1 MKRKLALLLTVT
13 MLATSV
19 YTPWLA
25 NAAEFTSGEENSL
38 YTEEKPE
45 TEEIEEEPEA
55 DTEEAGEEEVQED
68 ILSDENTDTGE
79 VEEIQP
85 SEEMTEEEE
94 TQELLPEPADGE
106 QESAFE
112 DGQTEE
118 AGAGTTG
125 VWNGLNYKVSNGEVT
140 ILSVVYDQHFDKDGK
155 KTGEDRCQQTDGKI
169 PSSIA
174 GYPVTEIAG
183 GAYANCINMTEV
195 VIPSTVKRVEREA
208 FSGCTSVRSISLP
221 DNGVTIC
228 AGVFQGCTALNS
240 VHIPAS
246 VKADGFIGES
256 PAYAGVFARCSALRN
271 VTFGEGITAIPKGF
285 FLSCTGLL
293 SINIPDSVTNIEKNA
308 FNSCVNLKD
317 VHLSAKLESIEAG
330 AFNNCE
336 SLSKIQLPSTLKVL
350 RGSAFSGTSLTEIN
364 IPPQMKTEDYTAAN
378 RAWGGPFAG
387 LTTLKKV
394 TFDQGME
401 EIPRGIFYS
410 PGSMLML
417 EEVVLPDSIKKIG
430 YRAFCDCG
438 YLKEITLPKNLEFI
452 DADAFWNCTDLKL
465 SRSELPASL
474 KVINGSAFYG
484 CKNIDRIVFP
494 DGLEFLGGSAFGGCT
509 GLTEIN
515 VPAGVDT
522 AYREA
527 GPFVDC
533 SNLKKVTFAKGI
545 DNVPY
550 SIFEN
555 CKGLETVEIPDTVKE
570 IESYAFS
577 GCAGLTKV
585 NIPKNVTQIDKDA
598 FLKCSALKEI
608 QLPESLGYMGSEVF
622 KACTALEK
630 ITFPSRNIANGTGS
644 NIFAECS
651 SLKNATIPSAVTK
664 LSDELFDGVS
674 ENFAIYGYTGSYAE
688 SYAKDHSFKFVSVG
702 TTEKLNFKIT
712 FNKNAKKAVL
722 SEKQK
727 TKLLKKGEV
736 FGTLPVPV
744 YKGYYFLGW
753 YTRAGK
759 GGTKITSKS
768 LLLLPQD
775 LTLYAHWA
783 KADLTKAKITVGSRT
798 WNGKASLPKVTVK
811 FNGIT
816 LKSGKDYKAS
826 TKSKEPGTGS
836 VTIKGAG
843 AFAGSK
849 SVKKNFKINK
859 AARTLKVSNVIKGAG
874 NKGKTFTI
882 STKINGGKADKPK
895 ITFKSSNSSVAKLNG
910 SKVTFQKTG
919 YSYIT
924 VNVGATKHYKAVSK
938 KALAVL
944 QGKQS
949 ITLNPDGMKK
959 GTKANTYV
967 TSGEL
972 LAKPLRVKALDEAA
986 VTCSV
991 NASGL
996 NGEAWITG
1004 GDKLTAK
1011 GRGKI
1016 TIRLTAKESK
1026 HHVYPK
1032 TTKTITVEV
1041 NGFAVY
1047 GKEWAYEQNNNG
1059 TITLVRYYGKNS
1071 KVGIPSS
1078 LSIASSARKVTALGA
1093 GLFKNNTTI
1102 TSVSIPSSVNTIG
1115 ASAFEGCSSLSE
1127 VSNSSA
1133 LKKIGAN
1140 AFKNCKKLKNIELP
1154 ETVTSIGAAAFM
1166 NCSALTMI
1174 RLPYELTTIEANTFS
1189 GCTAMGGALYL
1200 PLDLETI
1207 GDSAFENCRA
1217 IGKVHVFGY
1226 VTRIGKN
1233 AFQGCE
1239 SLTEAAYAG
1248 IKRGWTQ
1255 SISWGA
1261 GNEKL
1266 KNASLT
1272 SYVYGENFLSS
1283 FVKMSEE
1290 EFLTDHADYLGNA
1303 EISKVAKE
1311 LQSESYSAMASKSE
1325 FDDMAAALIS
1335 QLEAGTPNVKAIFE
1349 HFTGVSYSEDKLN
1362 MEMAR
1367 ELLQNMQ
1374 EEDWNRRYDSLAD
1387 LLKVING
1394 FFGEAKNIRESFK
1407 LDGRTRYQFARTVSS
1422 KFLNGAVDA
1431 SKLNNA
1437 FKLFTD
1443 NWGKI
1448 EKANKAIGKG
1458 LDLYDFVISW
1468 MLVLHVEYDQIVQ
1481 LMHLVPT
1488 DSGLYTGLNKLEQW
1502 YSKDI
1507 YSMAV
1512 DYIADDI
1519 LSETADITNDLITK
1533 GIVNTVWKGQKLDAS
1548 SYTLVAKWGFKLVG
1562 KAFSGIQPSISAYNK
1577 AWITICNT
1585 RYLQS
1590 QMENLRVKLANGQN
1604 DNTNRKYFATAAKA
1618 YFASLRQQV
1627 EYVSKAVDSKQSSE
1641 LMFLYRRY
1649 EPGLTY
1655 NSYIYSQ
1662 IARYE
1667 GI

>member
-25 NAAEFTSGEENSL
+25 NAAEFTSDEEISL

-45 TEEIEEEPEA
+45 TEEIEEESEA
-55 DTEEAGEEEVQED
+55 DTEADTDTDTEEAGEEEVQED

-94 TQELLPEPADGE
+94 TQELLSEPADGE

-271 VTFGEGITAIPKGF
+271 VTVGEGITAIPKGF

-330 AFNNCE
+330 AFNNCK

-350 RGSAFSGTSLTEIN
+350 RGSAFSETSLTEIN

-417 EEVVLPDSIKKIG
+417 EEVVLPDSVKKIG
-430 YRAFCDCG
+430 YRAFCNCG

-585 NIPKNVTQIDKDA
+585 NIPKNVTQIDNDA

-608 QLPESLGYMGSEVF
+608 QLPESLVYMGSEVF

-651 SLKNATIPSAVTK
+651 SLKNATIPSGVTK
-664 LSDELFDGVS
+664 LDDSLFDGVS
-674 ENFAIYGYTGSYAE
+674 ENFAIYGYTESYAE

-783 KADLTKAKITVGSRT
+783 KADLTKAKITVGNRT

-816 LKSGKDYKAS
+816 LKAGKDYTVA
-826 TKSKEPGTGS
+826 TKSVEPGTGS
-836 VTIKGAG
+836 VTIKGKG
-843 AFAGSK
+843 VFAKSK

-859 AARTLKVSNVIKGAG
+859 ANRTLKVSDMIKAAG
-874 NKGKTFTI
+874 NKGKTFAI
-882 STKINGGKADKPK
+882 ATKINGNTKTDKPK

-910 SKVTFQKTG
+910 SKVTLQKTG

-924 VNVGATKHYKAVSK
+924 IKVGATKHYNAVSK
-938 KALAVL
+938 KVLAVL

-949 ITLNPDGMKK
+949 ITVNPDGMKK

-967 TSGEL
+967 TTGEL
-972 LAKPLRVKALDEAA
+972 LAKSLRAKALDGAA

-1011 GRGKI
+1011 GKGTI
-1016 TIRLTAKESK
+1016 TIKVTAKESQ

-1032 TTKTITVEV
+1032 ASKTITV
-1041 NGFAVY
+1041 
-1047 GKEWAYEQNNNG
+1047 K
-1059 TITLVRYYGKNS
+1059 
-1071 KVGIPSS
+1071 
-1078 LSIASSARKVTALGA
+1078 
-1093 GLFKNNTTI
+1093 
-1102 TSVSIPSSVNTIG
+1102 
-1115 ASAFEGCSSLSE
+1115 
-1127 VSNSSA
+1127 
-1133 LKKIGAN
+1133 
-1140 AFKNCKKLKNIELP
+1140 
-1154 ETVTSIGAAAFM
+1154 
-1166 NCSALTMI
+1166 
-1174 RLPYELTTIEANTFS
+1174 
-1189 GCTAMGGALYL
+1189 
-1200 PLDLETI
+1200 
-1207 GDSAFENCRA
+1207 
-1217 IGKVHVFGY
+1217 
-1226 VTRIGKN
+1226 
-1233 AFQGCE
+1233 
-1239 SLTEAAYAG
+1239 
-1248 IKRGWTQ
+1248 
-1255 SISWGA
+1255 
-1261 GNEKL
+1261 
-1266 KNASLT
+1266 
-1272 SYVYGENFLSS
+1272 
-1283 FVKMSEE
+1283 
-1290 EFLTDHADYLGNA
+1290 
-1303 EISKVAKE
+1303 
-1311 LQSESYSAMASKSE
+1311 
-1325 FDDMAAALIS
+1325 
-1335 QLEAGTPNVKAIFE
+1335 
-1349 HFTGVSYSEDKLN
+1349 
-1362 MEMAR
+1362 
-1367 ELLQNMQ
+1367 
-1374 EEDWNRRYDSLAD
+1374 
-1387 LLKVING
+1387 
-1394 FFGEAKNIRESFK
+1394 
-1407 LDGRTRYQFARTVSS
+1407 
-1422 KFLNGAVDA
+1422 
-1431 SKLNNA
+1431 
-1437 FKLFTD
+1437 
-1443 NWGKI
+1443 
-1448 EKANKAIGKG
+1448 
-1458 LDLYDFVISW
+1458 
-1468 MLVLHVEYDQIVQ
+1468 
-1481 LMHLVPT
+1481 
-1488 DSGLYTGLNKLEQW
+1488 
-1502 YSKDI
+1502 
-1507 YSMAV
+1507 
-1512 DYIADDI
+1512 
-1519 LSETADITNDLITK
+1519 
-1533 GIVNTVWKGQKLDAS
+1533 
-1548 SYTLVAKWGFKLVG
+1548 
-1562 KAFSGIQPSISAYNK
+1562 
-1577 AWITICNT
+1577 
-1585 RYLQS
+1585 
-1590 QMENLRVKLANGQN
+1590 
-1604 DNTNRKYFATAAKA
+1604 
-1618 YFASLRQQV
+1618 
-1627 EYVSKAVDSKQSSE
+1627 
-1641 LMFLYRRY
+1641 
-1649 EPGLTY
+1649 
-1655 NSYIYSQ
+1655 
-1662 IARYE
+1662 
-1667 GI
+1667 